1 MLNPIYNKL
10 VYFSIIILIFDNIPK
25 PLQMNFISNG
35 MSTKLTWYFLFALSA
50 IVVFTWCRNGFS
62 ILREERWMI
71 RYMLFLIATS
81 TLSNI
86 ISLFT
91 FNNWHIIL
99 NGPMGQISRIPM
111 VYAIVQTHGIPLD
124 YAQLISVWLGSRALK
139 TSILGVA
146 YTFGFSFILYY
157 VIKNEW
163 GKYYN
168 LLITSILISVF
179 IICGYSI
186 VESFYLAGNKTATY
200 LLTVINPLI
209 HPIAVDHNWWPP
221 LLWKNQLRSVFSEP
235 SRMGNYVAFAL
246 PFMWIKLL
254 QLKRSAWKIGVL
266 LMVLT
271 FFIFLTKARTPIG
284 MYWGLLLVFTLLGV
298 YYYSFSVLKRML
310 LIFIVTGIAFS
321 ASLGFINTFMVTNH
335 NNQVSASEYMDNNIG
350 SLTSSKK
357 RSNGARYALLRANFI
372 TGAEHP
378 VLGAGSIFTPVY
390 TVNHFSEEDLQN
402 REVNMWVDNYYKEGP
417 LKYGLSAMN
426 EYVTRFAQYGLVGL
440 ILFLIP
446 PFFVLA
452 KLLKKLK
459 YTSREEKDSIFAVVL
474 ALIGTLV
481 AGCNGSLTLLY
492 TYWIVLAYAYAIVY
506 GTYKSQISEEYHHE
520 ST

>member
-1 MLNPIYNKL
+1 
-10 VYFSIIILIFDNIPK
+10 
-25 PLQMNFISNG
+25 
-35 MSTKLTWYFLFALSA
+35 
-50 IVVFTWCRNGFS
+50 
-62 ILREERWMI
+62 
-71 RYMLFLIATS
+71 
-81 TLSNI
+81 
-86 ISLFT
+86 
-91 FNNWHIIL
+91 
-99 NGPMGQISRIPM
+99 
-111 VYAIVQTHGIPLD
+111 
-124 YAQLISVWLGSRALK
+124 
-139 TSILGVA
+139 
-146 YTFGFSFILYY
+146 
-157 VIKNEW
+157 
-163 GKYYN
+163 
-168 LLITSILISVF
+168 
-179 IICGYSI
+179 
-186 VESFYLAGNKTATY
+186 
-200 LLTVINPLI
+200 
-209 HPIAVDHNWWPP
+209 
-221 LLWKNQLRSVFSEP
+221 
-235 SRMGNYVAFAL
+235 
-246 PFMWIKLL
+246 
-254 QLKRSAWKIGVL
+254 
-266 LMVLT
+266 MVLT

-350 SLTSSKK
+350 SLASSKK